1 MRGRWHRCK
10 VNIEFMIPL
19 APMTEGVSYL
29 HENYLTIIVKLS
41 FNSARNI
48 KVWFSCW
55 CATLPPLRGPPPL
68 HSKLRRGGS
77 SKSAREPKRNLA
89 HKQAIEVKRYKSFP
103 RRSGEGVS
111 AADRWGLNIRTR
123 TETKNRRTNNRL
135 RYTIICL
142 PLRGEMSALADRGVV
157 GSGYNKLPFL

>member
-1 MRGRWHRCK
+1 MHKQTVAVNAVVGEGFSLPPICTRTKTKASTSQTLAAVRGRWHRCRM
-10 VNIEFMIPL
+10 NIEFLIVS

-68 HSKLRRGGS
+68 HSKLRRGGNV
-77 SKSAREPKRNLA
+77 SKSSVPLFKLRFVEALRG
-89 HKQAIEVKRYKSFP
+89 
-103 RRSGEGVS
+103 GEGGAFMNALFPCCVRILS
-111 AADRWGLNIRTR
+111 EIFP
-123 TETKNRRTNNRL
+123 KNDNF
-135 RYTIICL
+135 I
-142 PLRGEMSALADRGVV
+142 
-157 GSGYNKLPFL
+157 